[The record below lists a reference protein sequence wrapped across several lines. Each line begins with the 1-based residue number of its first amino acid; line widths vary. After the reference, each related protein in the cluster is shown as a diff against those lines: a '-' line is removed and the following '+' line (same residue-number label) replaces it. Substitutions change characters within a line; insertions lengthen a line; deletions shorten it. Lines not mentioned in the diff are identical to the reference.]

1 MNPLHW
7 LSSEAQGQSLIQL
20 GELALALLLSSLI
33 GLEREIRITKSAG
46 LRTHT
51 LVGVGAALLML
62 VSKYGFGNVIESNQ
76 IVLDPSCVAAQIVSG
91 IGFHWRRTH
100 FRPTRYRARGLTT
113 AAGIWL
119 TSAIGMA
126 CGAGL
131 PILALFVTGTY
142 FLVMFG
148 FARLSSRIIHAEECE
163 LLVQYVAG
171 EGVVREVLK
180 LCTGRAFSVHDVTP
194 RDDVSGEAG
203 KHSIQLRL
211 RGRGNLDALV
221 VAVSDLRAVTSVR
234 KNPKPAAAAGTRRD
248 LIRSRERRLLVYAAL
263 MCASCGAGGADK
275 SALNVAS
282 IFVLQH
288 AAERI

>member
-1 MNPLHW
+1 MNPIHW
-7 LSSEAQGQSLIQL
+7 LSSEAQGQSLTQL

-62 VSKYGFGNVIESNQ
+62 VSKYGFGNVIASNQ
-76 IVLDPSCVAAQIVSG
+76 IVLDPSRVAAQIVSG
-91 IGFHWRRTH
+91 IGFIGGGLIFVQRDIV
-100 FRPTRYRARGLTT
+100 RGLTT

-131 PILALFVTGTY
+131 PILALFVTATY

-163 LLVQYVAG
+163 LMVQYVAG

-203 KHSIQLRL
+203 IHSIQLRL

-234 KNPKPAAAAGTRRD
+234 KNPKAP
-248 LIRSRERRLLVYAAL
+248 SRPE
-263 MCASCGAGGADK
+263 
-275 SALNVAS
+275 SAE
-282 IFVLQH
+282 I
-288 AAERI
+288 